1 MNPVLA
7 HALAFLVWPGL
18 LLAAPLAWLELW
30 LMRKTVARLQGRVG
44 PPFFQPFFD
53 FVKLMGKRSVIPEG
67 VHRGAFVV
75 LPMIALAAVA
85 AALVLMPMPGNPAPR
100 LPGDVMV
107 LIFLLEVPVIAEV
120 VAGYVGRS
128 VYGEVGAMREALM
141 SLAYNLP
148 FLASIVAMAEA
159 SGSFD
164 LGAIAALPFGLV
176 HVVAGFAFLL
186 ALPARLKL
194 NPFSIANAE
203 SEIVAGGLIEYSGP
217 LLGLF
222 ELAHALEVV
231 VLTELFVALFVP
243 VPAGIVAALAV
254 YVGVGLVLLFGLS
267 FLSAV
272 TARLRLPQAFRFYWT
287 WGGMASIAALAAGLV
302 P

>member
-7 HALAFLVWPGL
+7 NALAFLVWPGL
-18 LLAAPLAWLELW
+18 LLAAPIAWVELW
-30 LMRKTVARLQGRVG
+30 LMRKTVARLQGRRG

-53 FVKLMGKRSVIPEG
+53 FAKLMGKQAVIPEG
-67 VHRGAFVV
+67 VDRGTFVA
-75 LPMIALAAVA
+75 LPMIALASIA
-85 AALVLMPMPGNPAPR
+85 AALVLMPVPGNPAPH
-100 LPGDVMV
+100 LPGDVVV
-107 LIFLLEVPVIAEV
+107 LLFLLEVPVIAEV

-141 SLAYNLP
+141 SLGYNLP
-148 FLASIVAMAEA
+148 FLASIVAMAERA
-159 SGSFD
+159 GSFD

-176 HVVAGFAFLL
+176 HVIAGVTFLL
-186 ALPARLKL
+186 ALPARMKL

-243 VPAGIVAALAV
+243 LPAAPIAALAI
-254 YVGVGLVLLFGLS
+254 YLAVGLALLFGLS
-267 FLSAV
+267 LLSAV
-272 TARLRLPQAFRFYWT
+272 TARVRLPQAIRFYWI
-287 WGGMASIAALAAGLV
+287 WGGAASVAALAAGLV

>member
-1 MNPVLA
+1 MNPVFA
-7 HALAFLVWPGL
+7 NGLAFLVWPGL
-18 LLAAPLAWLELW
+18 LLAAPLAWIELW

-53 FVKLMGKRSVIPEG
+53 FAKLMGKRAVIPEG
-67 VHRGAFVV
+67 VDRIAFAA
-75 LPMIALAAVA
+75 LPMIAVAAVA
-85 AALVLMPMPGNPAPR
+85 AALVLLPMPGNPAPR
-100 LPGDVMV
+100 LPGDVVV
-107 LIFLLEVPVIAEV
+107 LLFLLEVPVLAEV

-141 SLAYNLP
+141 SLGYNLP
-148 FLASIVAMAEA
+148 FLASILAMAEKA
-159 SGSFD
+159 GSFD
-164 LGAIAALPFGLV
+164 LGEIAALPFGLV
-176 HVVAGFAFLL
+176 HVAAGLAFLL

-203 SEIVAGGLIEYSGP
+203 SEIVAGGPIEYSGP

-231 VLTELFVALFVP
+231 VLTELFVAVFVP
-243 VPAGIVAALAV
+243 LPGNPVASLAV
-254 YVGVGLVLLFGLS
+254 YLIAGLAILGGLS
-267 FLSAV
+267 VLSAV
-272 TARLRLPQAFRFYWT
+272 TARVRLAQAVRFYWI
-287 WGGMASIAALAAGLV
+287 WGGAASVAALAAGLV

>member
-1 MNPVLA
+1 MTPVLA
-7 HALAFLVWPGL
+7 YALAFLVWPGL
-18 LLAAPLAWLELW
+18 LIAAPLAWTELW
-30 LMRKTVARLQGRVG
+30 LMRKIVARLQGRRG

-53 FVKLMGKRSVIPEG
+53 FAKLMGKRAVIPEG
-67 VHRGAFVV
+67 VDRIAFVA

-85 AALVLMPMPGNPAPR
+85 AALVLLPMPGNPAPR
-100 LPGDVMV
+100 LPGDVVV
-107 LIFLLEVPVIAEV
+107 LLFLLEVPVIAEV
-120 VAGYVGRS
+120 LAGYVGRS

-148 FLASIVAMAEA
+148 FLASIVAMAEQA
-159 SGSFD
+159 GSFD
-164 LGAIAALPFGLV
+164 LAVIAALPFGLV

-194 NPFSIANAE
+194 NPFTIANAE

-231 VLTELFVALFVP
+231 VLTELFVAVFVP
-243 VPAGIVAALAV
+243 VPAAPVAALAV
-254 YVGVGLVLLFGLS
+254 YVVVGVAILGGLS
-267 FLSAV
+267 LLSAV
-272 TARLRLPQAFRFYWT
+272 TARLRLAQAFRFYWI
-287 WGGMASIAALAAGLV
+287 WGGTASLAALAAGLAW
-302 P
+302 